1 MITQIDSNKVEFNQQ
16 NMVQIIE
23 RYNVLVE
30 LYAMAVSCH
39 SVLNELYE
47 VGFNERSVLKEQ
59 NESLVIQL
67 KKLTEISDTK

>member
-39 SVLNELYE
+39 SMQNELYE
-47 VGFNERSVLKEQ
+47 VGFNERSMLKEN
-59 NESLVIQL
+59 NESLVRQL
-67 KKLTEISDTK
+67 EKLTKIIDTK